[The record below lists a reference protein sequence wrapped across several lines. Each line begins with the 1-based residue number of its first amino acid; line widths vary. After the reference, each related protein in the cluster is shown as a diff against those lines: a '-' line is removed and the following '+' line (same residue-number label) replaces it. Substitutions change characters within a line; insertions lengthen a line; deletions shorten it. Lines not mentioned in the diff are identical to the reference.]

1 MTERVGNIYLKEN
14 LYDETNYAVME
25 NGDHQRSASLEQ
37 ISSTKSQQHSDAIS
51 KTSSTSV
58 KQGHRKLVRS
68 SNVDNEILR
77 CKGERLSSSLPNSFE
92 NSCSISENNFEPEP
106 REMHKQSRMLAN
118 SKSGSDSLK
127 TESSVSP
134 TDSNILELSSD
145 FPNNSS
151 LSSGASFEHLK
162 PLNNPGTGAIKSM
175 LANSTHIFC
184 SLGQS
189 FCQEQPQGICK
200 LPSYNSSDDPGS
212 LSTNSE
218 RSRTAEQK
226 GRKKRF
232 ICTVKPRNDAMRA
245 IGKF

>member
-1 MTERVGNIYLKEN
+1 
-14 LYDETNYAVME
+14 
-25 NGDHQRSASLEQ
+25 
-37 ISSTKSQQHSDAIS
+37 
-51 KTSSTSV
+51 
-58 KQGHRKLVRS
+58 
-68 SNVDNEILR
+68 
-77 CKGERLSSSLPNSFE
+77 
-92 NSCSISENNFEPEP
+92 
-106 REMHKQSRMLAN
+106 MHKQSRMLAN

-245 IGKF
+245 IGNIVKKDVDPNERYNLGDKVSEGASGVVYIGRDNVTDEVVAVKQVNLDEQPQLSVIVRELEAMSLLTHTNVIEYKASY